1 MIVAQMGDRTLARVS
16 PPRGSMPPAK
26 RQVRTIDRLRAV
38 RERALRMSATGPPP
52 SPSASPEP
60 ASVELATERTAA
72 RNPWLWA
79 TAASAPTTQAQI
91 QAQATKEETQQAA
104 DRVTALAPTCKD
116 SVASAGG

>member
-52 SPSASPEP
+52 SPSPSPEP
-60 ASVELATERTAA
+60 ASVEMATERTAA
-72 RNPWLWA
+72 RNPSPRA
-79 TAASAPTTQAQI
+79 TAVGADHSGPDPGAGHVDEGL
-91 QAQATKEETQQAA
+91 KQAA
-104 DRVTALAPTCKD
+104 DRVTALAPKCKD